1 MSARISYFNG
11 EFKEHQDCKVHIEDR
26 AFQFGDGVYEVF
38 LFKNNKLIDY
48 QAHYQRLLYSLRE
61 LQIKFSI
68 SADKLSEICFTIF
81 KKNNLS
87 EGFIYLQIS
96 RGEAPRIQDYPVN
109 CSKPNFIVSSWP
121 ITAETNSM
129 QGINCIT
136 HQDIRWKRRDIKSTA
151 LLANS
156 MVLQKA
162 KEQNATEAILL
173 DEDDFITESCF
184 ANAFIVN
191 KNQEIITR
199 ETSHN
204 ILAGITRARVINL
217 AQKDKMKI
225 FERKFSKNEL
235 LAATEIFITSSTK
248 LIRPVI
254 KLDGD
259 LVADDK
265 IGKITLRLAKL
276 YDQYIND

>member
-1 MSARISYFNG
+1 M
-11 EFKEHQDCKVHIEDR
+11 
-26 AFQFGDGVYEVF
+26 
-38 LFKNNKLIDY
+38 
-48 QAHYQRLLYSLRE
+48 
-61 LQIKFSI
+61 
-68 SADKLSEICFTIF
+68 
-81 KKNNLS
+81 
-87 EGFIYLQIS
+87 
-96 RGEAPRIQDYPVN
+96 
-109 CSKPNFIVSSWP
+109 
-121 ITAETNSM
+121 
-129 QGINCIT
+129 
-136 HQDIRWKRRDIKSTA
+136 
-151 LLANS
+151 
-156 MVLQKA
+156 QKA

>member
-1 MSARISYFNG
+1 MSAKISYFNG

-26 AFQFGDGVYEVF
+26 AFQFGDGVYEVC

-48 QAHYQRLLYSLRE
+48 QGHYQRLLYSLEE
-61 LQIKFSI
+61 LQIKLTI
-68 SADKLSEICFTIF
+68 SADELSEICFALF
-81 KKNNLS
+81 KKNNLL
-87 EGFIYLQIS
+87 EGSIYIQIS
-96 RGEAPRIQDYPVN
+96 RGEAARIHDYPSN
-109 CSKPNFIVSSWP
+109 CSEPNFIVSSWP
-121 ITAETNSM
+121 ITSETNSM
-129 QGINCIT
+129 QGIHCIT

-162 KEQNATEAILL
+162 KEHNATEAILL

-204 ILAGITRARVINL
+204 ILAGITRARIINL
-217 AQKDKMKI
+217 AKEKQMKI

-235 LAATEIFITSSTK
+235 LTAKEIFITSSTK
-248 LIRPVI
+248 IIRPVI

-259 LVADDK
+259 LVADGK
-265 IGKITLRLAKL
+265 IGKTTLQLAKL
-276 YDQYIND
+276 YNEYIKN